1 VAGRYDRPCLIWITG
16 TASYTAAR
24 ALVAALDVHATAF
37 LIDQADEAVWE
48 ETVGDR
54 ARQWA
59 KLAPIGQQARAWATT
74 VTVVVA
80 EVVPSIAVREE
91 QKRLAWE
98 SEIKFIEIW
107 AHGHESPSWYQRPDA
122 ADLEV
127 NVDEESLD
135 SCINRILALL
145 GDEQ

>member
-1 VAGRYDRPCLIWITG
+1 VGRYDRPCLIWITG
-16 TASYTAAR
+16 PASYEAAR
-24 ALVAALDVHATAF
+24 ALVATLDVHATAF
-37 LIDQADEAVWE
+37 LIDQGEVAVWE

-59 KLAPIGQQARAWATT
+59 KLATIGQQARAWATT

-80 EVVPSIAVREE
+80 EVVPSIEVREE
-91 QKRLAWE
+91 QRRLAWE
-98 SEIKFIEIW
+98 AEIRFIEIW
-107 AHGHESPSWYQRPDA
+107 AHGKEQPSWYQRPDA

-135 SCINRILALL
+135 RCISRILALL